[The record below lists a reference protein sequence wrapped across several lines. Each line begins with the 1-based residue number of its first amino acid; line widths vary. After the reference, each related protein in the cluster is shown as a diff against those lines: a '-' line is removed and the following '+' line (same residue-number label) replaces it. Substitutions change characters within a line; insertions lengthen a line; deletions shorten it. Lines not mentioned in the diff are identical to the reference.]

1 MFGVSPGVTQGIQLV
16 TGSTFGVTTFSSLD
30 YRPNTRFITTIKNLK
45 PAYSQSDKVRF
56 RIFAR
61 HKDWQPNIYTVAKN
75 TAEPTI
81 VEDGY
86 YRIFR
91 VIDEFDVIPFGSG
104 SGQQAKYTKLSY
116 DKNGNYFDLD
126 MSLFESDYQYAI
138 QFVYNVDGRHVMQEK
153 IHKFRVEK

>member
-1 MFGVSPGVTQGIQLV
+1 M
-16 TGSTFGVTTFSSLD
+16 D
-30 YRPNTRFITTIKNLK
+30 YQPNTRFITTIKNLK
-45 PAYSQSDKVRF
+45 SSYSQSDRARF

-81 VEDGY
+81 VEYGY
-86 YRIFR
+86 YRVFR
-91 VIDEFDVIPFGSG
+91 IIDEFDVIPFGSG

-126 MSLFESDYQYAI
+126 MSLFESGYQYGI
-138 QFVYNVDGRHVMQEK
+138 QFVYNVDGRHVVQEE